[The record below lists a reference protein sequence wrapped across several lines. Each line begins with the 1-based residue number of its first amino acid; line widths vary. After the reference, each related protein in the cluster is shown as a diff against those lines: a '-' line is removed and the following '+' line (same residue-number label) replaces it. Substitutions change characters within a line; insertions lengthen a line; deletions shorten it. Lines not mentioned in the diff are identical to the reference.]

1 METQDFIHDEQTSE
15 DMLMEL
21 LQFGRTLTLSGT
33 DIRIVEKTL
42 EQLGKHY
49 GACEMNVFVISAAIM
64 VTACF
69 DDGLAKTQSIR
80 INKKIGYDFVKIEKL
95 TSLADYALKSDM
107 SIKEFAS
114 ERRKI
119 DAVDQSRTIAYVGS
133 LLGAGGFAIFFGG
146 SLIDGLVA
154 AVVGIIFCLMQR
166 TIRPYCPNDI
176 VFNYIACLI
185 TGICITLLGQAYPV
199 LNPDMITIGVI
210 MLPIPGIPIT
220 NAVRDMISGDIITGI
235 LRFVESVLITIGI
248 AAGFISALA
257 LVGA

>member
-1 METQDFIHDEQTSE
+1 METQAFILDEQNSE
-15 DMLMEL
+15 DMITEL
-21 LQFGRTLTLSGT
+21 LQFGRSLTLSGT

-42 EQLGKHY
+42 EHLGKHF
-49 GACEMNVFVISAAIM
+49 GACEMNVFVISAAII

-80 INKKIGYDFVKIEKL
+80 ISEKIGYDFVKVEKL
-95 TSLADYALKSDM
+95 TALADRALKNEMTIAQFKD
-107 SIKEFAS
+107 
-114 ERRKI
+114 ERKKI
-119 DAVDQSRTIAYVGS
+119 DATGQSRTVAYLGS
-133 LLGAGGFAIFFGG
+133 CLAAGGFAIFFGG
-146 SLIDGLVA
+146 ALIDGVIAALV
-154 AVVGIIFCLMQR
+154 GLLFCLMQR

-185 TGICITLLGQAYPV
+185 SGLCITFLGVIIPN
-199 LNPDMITIGVI
+199 LMLDMITIGVI

-235 LRFVESVLITIGI
+235 LRFVESLLITVGI

>member
-1 METQDFIHDEQTSE
+1 METQAFILDEQNSE
-15 DMLMEL
+15 DMITEL
-21 LQFGRTLTLSGT
+21 LEFGRSLTLSGT

-42 EQLGKHY
+42 EHLGKHF
-49 GACEMNVFVISAAIM
+49 GACEMNVFVISAAII

-80 INKKIGYDFVKIEKL
+80 INEKIGYDFIKVEKL
-95 TSLADYALKSDM
+95 TALADSALKNEM
-107 SIKEFAS
+107 NIKEFKC
-114 ERRKI
+114 ERKKI
-119 DAVDQSRTIAYVGS
+119 DSTGQTRTVAYLGS
-133 LLGAGGFAIFFGG
+133 FLAAGGFAIFFGG
-146 SLIDGLVA
+146 ALIDGIVA
-154 AVVGIIFCLMQR
+154 AFVGLLFCLMQR

-176 VFNYIACLI
+176 VFNYIGCLVS
-185 TGICITLLGQAYPV
+185 GLCITLLGAIIPN
-199 LNPDMITIGVI
+199 LMLDMITIGVI

-235 LRFVESVLITIGI
+235 LRFVESLLITVGI

>member
-1 METQDFIHDEQTSE
+1 
-15 DMLMEL
+15 MLMEL
-21 LQFGRTLTLSGT
+21 LQYGRSLTLSGT

-42 EQLGKHY
+42 EKLGKHF
-49 GACEMNVFVISAAIM
+49 GACEMNVFVISAAII

-80 INKKIGYDFVKIEKL
+80 INEKIGYDFTKVERL
-95 TSLADYALKSDM
+95 SALARRTLS
-107 SIKEFAS
+107 SNITIREFSAERKRIDS
-114 ERRKI
+114 EG
-119 DAVDQSRTIAYVGS
+119 QSRAVAYLGS

-146 SLIDGLVA
+146 AVIDGVVA
-154 AVVGIIFCLMQR
+154 AIVGLLFCLMQR

-185 TGICITLLGQAYPV
+185 SGLCITFFGMLIPQLM
-199 LNPDMITIGVI
+199 LDMITIGVI

-235 LRFVESVLITIGI
+235 LRFVESLLITVGI
-248 AAGFISALA
+248 AAGFISALV